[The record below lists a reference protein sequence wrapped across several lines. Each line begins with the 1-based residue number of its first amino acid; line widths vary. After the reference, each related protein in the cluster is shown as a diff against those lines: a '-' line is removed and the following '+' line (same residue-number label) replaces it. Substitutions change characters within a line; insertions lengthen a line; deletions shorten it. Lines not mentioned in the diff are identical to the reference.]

1 MTYFFGRDEA
11 NFNYLPWSPW
21 KPMLFRVIAVIAQ
34 KVVEL
39 YFEFNDSNID
49 RKISQTISTRD
60 SVIIRADDQISIFAA
75 TCQCFIRRTRTEE

>member
-21 KPMLFRVIAVIAQ
+21 KPMLFTVTAVIAQ

-39 YFEFNDSNID
+39 YFEFNDSNIN
-49 RKISQTISTRD
+49 RKIGQTISTHD
-60 SVIIRADDQISIFAA
+60 SVIIRADDQISILVITQSRLPANVL
-75 TCQCFIRRTRTEE
+75 